1 MKKPL
6 LLMLLIISS
15 ITIKAQE
22 KGWAVGAKIGDPA
35 GLTIR
40 KYLNNDK
47 NVIEVN
53 VGVYGA
59 LWGLRGNYKSGSF
72 DGAGLS
78 FSGTYLWHNEMSSR
92 LKNYYGFG
100 VQFTSRSY
108 YENKVLNGVPYKDQ
122 TPATGLGGLGQAGL
136 EYFLPSSPISI
147 FGEIGAYVELIPA
160 VFYFHPQGGLGARLN
175 F

>member
-1 MKKPL
+1 MKKIF
-6 LLMLLIISS
+6 LLILLTFSYLSS
-15 ITIKAQE
+15 QAQE
-22 KGWAVGAKIGDPA
+22 KSWAVGAKVGDPA

-40 KYLNNDK
+40 KYLSNDK
-47 NVIEVN
+47 NAIEVN

-59 LWGLRGNYKSGSF
+59 LWGLRSSYKSGAF

-78 FSGTYLWHNEMSSR
+78 FSGLLLWHNEMSSR

-100 VQFTSRSY
+100 AQITSRSY
-108 YENKVLNGVPYKDQ
+108 YEDKVVNGLPYKDLN
-122 TPATGLGGLGQAGL
+122 PVTGLGGLGQAGL

-147 FGEIGAYVELIPA
+147 FGEVGAYVELIPSIL
-160 VFYFHPQGGLGARLN
+160 YFHPQGGLGARLN

>member
-1 MKKPL
+1 MKKLFL
-6 LLMLLIISS
+6 LTLLIISCLS
-15 ITIKAQE
+15 IKAQE
-22 KGWAVGAKIGDPA
+22 KNWAVGAKIGDPA

-47 NVIEVN
+47 NAIEVN

-59 LWGLRGNYKSGSF
+59 LWGLRGNYKSGAF

-78 FSGTYLWHNEMSSR
+78 FSGLYLWHNEMSSR

-100 VQFTSRSY
+100 AQFTSRSY
-108 YENKVLNGVPYKDQ
+108 RDKNNNQ
-122 TPATGLGGLGQAGL
+122 IPATGLGGLGQAGL
-136 EYFLPSSPISI
+136 EYFLPGSPISI
-147 FGEIGAYVELIPA
+147 FGEVGAYVELIPA
-160 VFYFHPQGGLGARLN
+160 VFYFHPQGGFGARLN

>member
-1 MKKPL
+1 MKKYLFFIL
-6 LLMLLIISS
+6 LTISYLS
-15 ITIKAQE
+15 TKAQE
-22 KGWAVGAKIGDPA
+22 KSWTIGAKLGDPA

-40 KYLNNDK
+40 HYLNNDE
-47 NVIEVN
+47 NAIEVN
-53 VGVYGA
+53 LGVYGA
-59 LWGLRGNYKSGSF
+59 LWGLRGNYKTGSF

-78 FSGTYLWHNEMSSR
+78 FSGLYLWHNEMSSR

-100 VQFTSRSY
+100 AQFTSRTYS
-108 YENKVLNGVPYKDQ
+108 EIKTLNGVPYKDQ

-147 FGEIGAYVELIPA
+147 FGEVGGYVELIPA
-160 VFYFHPQGGLGARLN
+160 ILYFHPQGGIGARLN

>member
-1 MKKPL
+1 MKKLFL
-6 LLMLLIISS
+6 LTLLTISYLS
-15 ITIKAQE
+15 TQAQE
-22 KGWAVGAKIGDPA
+22 KSWAVGAKIGDPA

-40 KYLNNDK
+40 KYLSNDK
-47 NVIEVN
+47 NALEVN
-53 VGVYGA
+53 IGVYGA
-59 LWGLRGNYKSGSF
+59 LWGLRGNYKSGAF

-78 FSGTYLWHNEMSSR
+78 FSGLYLWHNEMSSR

-100 VQFTSRSY
+100 AQFTSRSY
-108 YENKVLNGVPYKDQ
+108 YVDKTLNGIQYKDQ

-147 FGEIGAYVELIPA
+147 FGEVGAYVELIPA